1 MEKSQ
6 SYTFKAETKQLLNIL
21 IHSLYKDKEVFLREL
36 LSNASDALNRLKFE
50 LLTNQNIIDPDAEL
64 KIKIETN
71 NKKKTITISDNGIG
85 MDREEIIT
93 NLGTIAQSG
102 ARNFIDL
109 AKQQNTDITQMIGQF
124 GVGFYSVF
132 MVADKVTVT
141 SRSYRPDA
149 QAVIWEAEGDETFN
163 VSDAEKSDRGTR
175 IEIHLK
181 NEFKEFTEEF
191 RIKEIIKKHS
201 DFIGFPIFVGSDEKQ
216 ANQQSALWRTPKKEI
231 EPEKYSDFY
240 RQFTL
245 DFEEPLHT
253 FHNVTDAPVQL
264 YSLLFIPGKAERSMF
279 SLRKEDGLK
288 LYSRNILID
297 EYNKDLLPEYLRFV
311 QGVIDSEDLPLNVS
325 RETIQSS
332 GLLPG
337 LKKVLTNLVLK
348 ELESMAKK
356 DSERYNK
363 FWREFGPFL
372 KQGISMN
379 ADESKKIFPLL
390 RFHTSLKPEDW
401 NTLDEIVE
409 RADKEQKVIHYLLGD
424 DPRSILHSPH
434 LDYFIKNE
442 IEVILLSEPMDSF
455 MLMGM
460 ESYKDHQLKNIATAQ
475 KEEPKNNSED
485 DESKSEELI
494 PEDEKMLSLFK
505 DVLGDKVANV
515 TISKSLS
522 SSVARLVDAD
532 GAMNPEMQ
540 RVYRYL
546 GKEFE
551 QPKKVLEINKDHVLI
566 RGILSQEDEGL
577 KHTLIEQ
584 VFDSAAIIDGYYP
597 DPAKLV
603 ERIQTLM
610 GKVIE

>member
-36 LSNASDALNRLKFE
+36 LSNASDALNRIKFE
-50 LLTNQNIIDPDAEL
+50 LLTNKEVLDPEAEL
-64 KIKIETN
+64 KIHIETN
-71 NKKKTITISDNGIG
+71 KKKKMITISDSGIG
-85 MDREEIIT
+85 MDRDEIIT

-102 ARNFIDL
+102 ARNFINV
-109 AKQQNTDITQMIGQF
+109 AKEQNTDISQMIGQF

-132 MVADKVTVT
+132 MVAEKVTVT
-141 SRSYRPDA
+141 SRSFRRDV
-149 QAVIWEAEGDETFN
+149 QAVQWEASGDDAFL
-163 VSDAEKSDRGTR
+163 VKDAEKTERGTC
-175 IEIHLK
+175 IEITLK
-181 NEFKEFTEEF
+181 EEYKEFTEEYKI
-191 RIKEIIKKHS
+191 REIIKKHS
-201 DFIGFPIFVGSDEKQ
+201 DFIGFPIFIGKDEKQ
-216 ANQQSALWRTPKKEI
+216 ANQQTALWRTPKKEVD
-231 EPEKYSDFY
+231 PEKYSDFY

-264 YSLLFIPGKAERSMF
+264 YSMLFIPAKAERSMF
-279 SLRKEDGLK
+279 SLRKEDGIK

-297 EYNKDLLPEYLRFV
+297 EYNKDLLPEYLRFI
-311 QGVIDSEDLPLNVS
+311 QGVVDSEDLPLNVS

-337 LKKVLTNLVLK
+337 LKKVLTNQVFK

-356 DSERYNK
+356 DSGKYIK
-363 FWREFGPFL
+363 FWKEFGAFL

-379 ADESKKIFPLL
+379 ADESKKIYPLL
-390 RFHTSLKPEDW
+390 RFHTNLKAEEW
-401 NTLDEIVE
+401 STLDEIIE
-409 RADKEQKVIHYLLGD
+409 RGNESEKVIYYLLGE
-424 DPRSILHSPH
+424 DPRSIIHSPH
-434 LDYFIKNE
+434 LDYYKENN
-442 IEVILLSEPMDSF
+442 IEVILLSEPIDSF

-460 ESYKDHQLKNIATAQ
+460 ENYKDHLFKNISTHQ
-475 KEEPKNNSED
+475 NEQGNKEEDKNEEAD
-485 DESKSEELI
+485 KSVS
-494 PEDEKMLSLFK
+494 PEDEKILTMFRE
-505 DVLGDKVANV
+505 VLGDRVADV
-515 TISKSLS
+515 TISKTLS
-522 SSVARLVDAD
+522 SSIARLVDPA

-540 RVYRYL
+540 RVYKYL

-551 QPKKVLEINKDHVLI
+551 QPKKVLEINKAHSLI
-566 RGILSQEDEGL
+566 VGILNQSDDAL
-577 KHTLIEQ
+577 RSILIEQ

-610 GKVIE
+610 SKAIK

>member
-71 NKKKTITISDNGIG
+71 TKKKTITISDNGIG
-85 MDREEIIT
+85 MDREEIIN

-149 QAVIWEAEGDETFN
+149 QAVRWEAEGDETFN
-163 VSDAEKSDRGTR
+163 VSEAEKSDRGTR

-245 DFEEPLHT
+245 DFEEPIHT

-297 EYNKDLLPEYLRFV
+297 EYNKDLLPEYLRFI
-311 QGVIDSEDLPLNVS
+311 QGIIDSEDLPLNVS

-337 LKKVLTNLVLK
+337 LKKVLTNLVFK
-348 ELESMAKK
+348 ELESIAKK
-356 DSERYNK
+356 DTEKYNK

-409 RADKEQKVIHYLLGD
+409 RADKEQKIIHYLLGD

-434 LDYFIKNE
+434 LDYFKKNE
-442 IEVILLSEPMDSF
+442 IEVILLSEPIDSF

-460 ESYKDHQLKNIATAQ
+460 ESYKDYQLKNIATAQ
-475 KEEPKNNSED
+475 KEEPKNTGED
-485 DESKSEELI
+485 NESKAEELI

-505 DVLGDKVANV
+505 EVLGDKVANV

-551 QPKKVLEINKDHVLI
+551 QPKKVLEINKDHALI

>member
-71 NKKKTITISDNGIG
+71 TKKKTITISDNGIG
-85 MDREEIIT
+85 MDREEIIN

-149 QAVIWEAEGDETFN
+149 QAVRWEAEGDETFN
-163 VSDAEKSDRGTR
+163 VSEAEKSDRGTR

-245 DFEEPLHT
+245 DFEEPIHT

-297 EYNKDLLPEYLRFV
+297 EYNKDLLPEYLRFI

-337 LKKVLTNLVLK
+337 LKKVLTNLVFK
-348 ELESMAKK
+348 ELESIAKK
-356 DSERYNK
+356 DSEKYNK

-409 RADKEQKVIHYLLGD
+409 RADKEQKIIHYLLGD

-434 LDYFIKNE
+434 LDYFKKNE
-442 IEVILLSEPMDSF
+442 IEVILLSEPIDSF

-460 ESYKDHQLKNIATAQ
+460 ESYKDYQLKNIATAQ
-475 KEEPKNNSED
+475 KEEPKNTGED
-485 DESKSEELI
+485 NESKAEELI

-505 DVLGDKVANV
+505 EVLGDKVANV

-551 QPKKVLEINKDHVLI
+551 QPKKVLEINKDHALI

>member
-50 LLTNQNIIDPDAEL
+50 LLTNKDVLNPDAEL
-64 KIKIETN
+64 KIKIDVDPG
-71 NKKKTITISDNGIG
+71 KKTITISDNGVG

-102 ARNFIDL
+102 ARNFIAL
-109 AKQQNTDITQMIGQF
+109 AKEQKADFSEVIGQF
-124 GVGFYSVF
+124 GVGFYAVF

-141 SRSYRPDA
+141 SRSFKPEA
-149 QAVIWEAEGDETFN
+149 EAVQWVAEGDETFE
-163 VSDAEKSDRGTR
+163 VSESNKKDRGTK
-175 IEIHLK
+175 IVVKLK
-181 NEFKEFTEEF
+181 DEFKEFAEEY
-191 RIKEIIKKHS
+191 RVKEIIHKHS
-201 DFIGFPIFVGSDEKQ
+201 DFIGFPIFVGKDEKQ
-216 ANQQSALWRTPKKEI
+216 ANQQTALWRTSKKDITE
-231 EPEKYSDFY
+231 EQYKDFY
-240 RQFTL
+240 RQFTM
-245 DFEEPLHT
+245 DFEEPRHH

-264 YSLLFIPGKAERSMF
+264 YSMLFIPAKAERAMW

-311 QGVIDSEDLPLNVS
+311 QGVVDSEDLPLNVS

-337 LKKVLTNLVLK
+337 LKKVLTNQVFK
-348 ELESMAKK
+348 ELETLAKK
-356 DSERYNK
+356 DAEKYIDLWK
-363 FWREFGPFL
+363 EFGVFL

-379 ADESKKIFPLL
+379 AAESEKIYPLL
-390 RFHTSLKPEDW
+390 RFHTNQKPEEW
-401 NTLDEIVE
+401 STLDEIID
-409 RADKEQKVIHYLLGD
+409 RASGDEKVIHYLLGD
-424 DPRSILHSPH
+424 DPRSITFSPH
-434 LDYFIKNE
+434 LDPYKENGT
-442 IEVILLSEPMDSF
+442 EVILLAEPIDSF

-460 ESYKDHQLKNIATAQ
+460 DGYKEFKLRNIATT
-475 KEEPKNNSED
+475 PRKN
-485 DESKSEELI
+485 
-494 PEDEKMLSLFK
+494 EDEKKDEAKDQQNETSAEDTVVIELFK
-505 DVLGDKVANV
+505 AVLGDRVADV
-515 TISKSLS
+515 TIGRSLS
-522 SSVARLVDAD
+522 TSVARLVDED
-532 GAMNPEMQ
+532 GGMNPEMQ

-546 GKEFE
+546 GKDFD
-551 QPKKVLEINKDHVLI
+551 QPKKILEINLNHNLI
-566 RGILSQEDEGL
+566 KGINALTDE
-577 KHTLIEQ
+577 TLRALMIEQ

>member
-71 NKKKTITISDNGIG
+71 TKKKTITISDNGIG
-85 MDREEIIT
+85 MDREEIIN

-149 QAVIWEAEGDETFN
+149 QAVRWEAEGDETFN
-163 VSDAEKSDRGTR
+163 VSEAEKSDRGTR

-245 DFEEPLHT
+245 DFEEPIHT

-297 EYNKDLLPEYLRFV
+297 EYNKDLLPEYLRFI

-337 LKKVLTNLVLK
+337 LKKVLTNLVFK
-348 ELESMAKK
+348 ELESIAKK
-356 DSERYNK
+356 DSEKYNK

-409 RADKEQKVIHYLLGD
+409 RADKEQKIIHYLLGD

-434 LDYFIKNE
+434 LDYFKKNE
-442 IEVILLSEPMDSF
+442 IEVILLSEPIDSF

-460 ESYKDHQLKNIATAQ
+460 ESYKDYQLKNIATAQ
-475 KEEPKNNSED
+475 KEEPKNTGED
-485 DESKSEELI
+485 NESKAEELI
-494 PEDEKMLSLFK
+494 PEDEKMLSVFK
-505 DVLGDKVANV
+505 EVLGDKVANV

-551 QPKKVLEINKDHVLI
+551 QPKKVLEINKDHALI

>member
-71 NKKKTITISDNGIG
+71 TKKKTITISDNGIG
-85 MDREEIIT
+85 MDREEIIN

-149 QAVIWEAEGDETFN
+149 QAVRWEAEGDETFN
-163 VSDAEKSDRGTR
+163 VSEAEKFDRGTR

-245 DFEEPLHT
+245 DFEEPIHT

-297 EYNKDLLPEYLRFV
+297 EYNKDLLPEYLRFI
-311 QGVIDSEDLPLNVS
+311 QGIIDSEDLPLNVS

-337 LKKVLTNLVLK
+337 LKKVLTNLVFK
-348 ELESMAKK
+348 ELESIAKK
-356 DSERYNK
+356 DTEKYNK

-409 RADKEQKVIHYLLGD
+409 RADKEQKIIHYLLGD

-434 LDYFIKNE
+434 LDYFKKNE
-442 IEVILLSEPMDSF
+442 IEVILLSEPIDSF

-460 ESYKDHQLKNIATAQ
+460 ESYKDYQLKNIATAQ
-475 KEEPKNNSED
+475 KEEPKNTGED
-485 DESKSEELI
+485 NESKAEELI

-505 DVLGDKVANV
+505 EVLGDKVANV

-551 QPKKVLEINKDHVLI
+551 QPKKVLEINKDHALI

>member
-71 NKKKTITISDNGIG
+71 TKKKTITISDNGIG
-85 MDREEIIT
+85 MDREEIIN

-149 QAVIWEAEGDETFN
+149 QAVRWEAEGDETFN
-163 VSDAEKSDRGTR
+163 VSEAEKSDRGTR

-245 DFEEPLHT
+245 DFEEPIHT

-264 YSLLFIPGKAERSMF
+264 YSLLFVPGKAERSMF

-297 EYNKDLLPEYLRFV
+297 EYNKDLLPEYLRFI
-311 QGVIDSEDLPLNVS
+311 QGIIDSEDLPLNVS

-337 LKKVLTNLVLK
+337 LKKVLTNLVFK
-348 ELESMAKK
+348 ELESIAKK
-356 DSERYNK
+356 DSEKYNK

-409 RADKEQKVIHYLLGD
+409 RADKEQKIIHYLLGD

-434 LDYFIKNE
+434 LDYFKKNE
-442 IEVILLSEPMDSF
+442 IEVILLSEPIDSF

-460 ESYKDHQLKNIATAQ
+460 ESYKDYQLKNIATAQ
-475 KEEPKNNSED
+475 KEEPKNTGED
-485 DESKSEELI
+485 NESKAEELI

-505 DVLGDKVANV
+505 EVLGDRVANV

-551 QPKKVLEINKDHVLI
+551 QPKKVLEINKDHALI